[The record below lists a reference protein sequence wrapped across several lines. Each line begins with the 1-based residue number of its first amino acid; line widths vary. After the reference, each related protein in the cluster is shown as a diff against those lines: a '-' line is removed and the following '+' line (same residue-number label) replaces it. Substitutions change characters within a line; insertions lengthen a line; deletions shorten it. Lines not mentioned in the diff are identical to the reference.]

1 MEPPTKEIA
10 APTEELETSLAQTNN
25 QNKRNEISYTHAFQ
39 VNNEDED
46 TAPTMK
52 VRLRAATNNV
62 SNNAT
67 PPTPPGNLRNTLD
80 IVRERKTNYPINRN
94 KSTIHQKIIEKQQA
108 HAHKLKHRVSKT
120 NQFKRKASQT
130 VGQLKDAGKDAV
142 EFVTPSKNQV
152 KSAKRKA
159 SQTVGQLKDA
169 GKDAVE
175 FVTPSKN
182 QVKSATNQVKK
193 LGKWASKGTTKLA
206 TASAPVVYTGLKEV
220 AKGSLTAGKILT
232 TGIGYGLMGAGEQ
245 VVSGVVKGIAKG
257 GRNFIL
263 KGGEAGWIEGQ
274 RLILPEGQY
283 QRAQKERANAKLKKE
298 RNRACEKCFE
308 CNRLDALLNAAQ
320 PRHSSMNGHELT
332 QYGFNAPRRR
342 IVGRGR

>member
-120 NQFKRKASQT
+120 NQF
-130 VGQLKDAGKDAV
+130 
-142 EFVTPSKNQV
+142 
-152 KSAKRKA
+152 KRKA